1 MAISPETVGYID
13 HEQGQIRRIRDS
25 RGGDIHEVFQAPV
38 LFSVSKVKLDLE
50 PQTVIVHE
58 WCVCQGQ
65 ITTEQNDVGTGL
77 GAQVSLDDD
86 DDIQWLR
93 ELLVEQ
99 WHLVQAGL
107 DVPPPRRLFLG
118 FCRGGGGSYLV
129 ALLSPGASPRL
140 GARSRGV
147 QRRPAPQLRK
157 ELPDA

>member
-1 MAISPETVGYID
+1 
-13 HEQGQIRRIRDS
+13 QIRRIRDS
-25 RGGDIHEVFQAPV
+25 RWADLHEVFQAPV

-99 WHLVQAGL
+99 WHLVQAG
-107 DVPPPRRLFLG
+107 VPLSPPRRLFWVLWPAG
-118 FCRGGGGSYLV
+118 RGS
-129 ALLSPGASPRL
+129 
-140 GARSRGV
+140 
-147 QRRPAPQLRK
+147 
-157 ELPDA
+157 ELC